1 LDEFIDDLFGW
12 ALEEFGLI
20 PTLDSV
26 HEKTYES
33 NIVVKADSDLAMVA
47 APSAAAIAAVSEVYG
62 SDRYPAAELEHSGF
76 VFSVDQTTFPGVKNP
91 IKFIVD
97 RRLNVPVEQNFF
109 YSQAPLVGREECF
122 RARF

>member
-33 NIVVKADSDLAMVA
+33 NIVVKADSDLC
-47 APSAAAIAAVSEVYG
+47 YG
-62 SDRYPAAELEHSGF
+62 GRSKRRRNSGGEK
-76 VFSVDQTTFPGVKNP
+76 SN
-91 IKFIVD
+91 
-97 RRLNVPVEQNFF
+97 
-109 YSQAPLVGREECF
+109 
-122 RARF
+122 